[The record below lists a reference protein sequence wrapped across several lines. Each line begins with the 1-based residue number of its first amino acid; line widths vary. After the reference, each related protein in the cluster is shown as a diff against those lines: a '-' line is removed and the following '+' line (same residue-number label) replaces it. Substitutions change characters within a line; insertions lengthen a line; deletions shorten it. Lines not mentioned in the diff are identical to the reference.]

1 MNRDAADE
9 IVQKAGILSMLYYP
23 EIHADDPE
31 YSLAA
36 DVTWA
41 LQDVEDLGDDDRAVL
56 TDIISRVVI
65 DPTGNREALTEFVYG
80 IVDDGPTVD

>member
-9 IVQKAGILSMLYYP
+9 VVQKAGILSVLYYP
-23 EIHADDPE
+23 EIHADDPT
-31 YSLAA
+31 YNLAN

-41 LQDVEDLGDDDRAVL
+41 LEEVGELTDDDRAVL
-56 TDIISRVVI
+56 TDLISRVVI

-80 IVDDGPTVD
+80 LADDAE